1 MPAMP
6 VMPGVLKDHAG
17 NTVVAPV
24 EFTPKRSNGTAR
36 LEFRFTVLKRDLHN
50 VVLVAYERLYSNP
63 MQDAQQLTAEHADI
77 ADEGQTVRIIDIG
90 TQARD
95 ARSGTHSGTL
105 DSRISQVDTSPSP
118 D

>member
-1 MPAMP
+1 MPAIRWSP
-6 VMPGVLKDHAG
+6 LS
-17 NTVVAPV
+17 NSRR
-24 EFTPKRSNGTAR
+24 KRSNGTAR

-95 ARSGTHSGTL
+95 APVWYAFRNAGLPNLTGGYGRLH
-105 DSRISQVDTSPSP
+105 RIDRRQRI
-118 D
+118 